1 MKLDNYIR
9 SSFTKWIDLKT
20 RAGRFE
26 FFVGLATSGI
36 LFLFNAMLFI
46 KLNSYAAYL
55 RDMTLPLVSYF
66 YILTAIL
73 FTFIQIHSLVA
84 RRLNDISINPYFAFI
99 PFVLGSVYLALKVF
113 VDTDPY
119 GKFIFI
125 GILLVILVTII
136 LLVSETD

>member
-36 LFLFNAMLFI
+36 FFLFNAMLFM